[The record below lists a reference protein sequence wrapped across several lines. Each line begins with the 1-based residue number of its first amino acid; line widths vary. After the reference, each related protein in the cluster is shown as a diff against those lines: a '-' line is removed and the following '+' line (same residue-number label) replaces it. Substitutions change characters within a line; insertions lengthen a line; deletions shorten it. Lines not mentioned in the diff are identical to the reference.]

1 MLYQEENIEKT
12 IQERRHTRS
21 YSIIVSN
28 PLNGVPNI
36 NYYEERVVT
45 QDGVTRSTGFV
56 GILTEVLT
64 PENIDAEFD
73 VLDQTG
79 AVVGIATYGE
89 VQAVLYSLY
98 FHLATKRDAAAS

>member
-45 QDGVTRSTGFV
+45 RDGVTRSTGFTGV
-56 GILTEVLT
+56 LTESLT
-64 PENIDAEFD
+64 PENFNEEFD
-73 VLDQTG
+73 VLDQDG
-79 AVVGIATYGE
+79 AVVGVASYGE
-89 VQAVLYSLY
+89 VQALLYSLY
-98 FHLATKRDAAAS
+98 FHLASKRDAAAS